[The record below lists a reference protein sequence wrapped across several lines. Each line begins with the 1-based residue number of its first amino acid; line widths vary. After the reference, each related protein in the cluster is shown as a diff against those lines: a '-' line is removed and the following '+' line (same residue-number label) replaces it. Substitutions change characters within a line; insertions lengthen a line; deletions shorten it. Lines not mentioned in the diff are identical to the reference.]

1 MQFPLITQAFEV
13 LKDRESFF
21 QKILDDTVPTK
32 LIGSQLTLM
41 GLFTFF
47 YGLIMGSYNSWMQSL
62 VTGVKLFLLILLTV
76 AICFP
81 SFYIVQMILGSKIKL
96 KPLLIIL
103 LSGFVVMTTIMLAF
117 APIVV
122 FFQMGAENYSFIQLL
137 HVGIF
142 IFSGSFGMKFV
153 LDGLTY
159 AFEKTEVYP
168 KIGVVIF
175 RYWIII
181 FAFVGMQLSWNL
193 RPFVG
198 SKDMPFELFR
208 ANTQGNFYTAVLA
221 SIGSVMNIT
230 GEKDTL
236 EDEHDHQDG
245 VDKAPEN
252 PKPAI
257 EMKPEEV
264 PAAQDDSINTNE
276 S

>member
-13 LKDRESFF
+13 LKDRETFF
-21 QKILDDTVPTK
+21 QKILDDSVPTQ

-41 GLFTFF
+41 GAFTFF

-62 VTGVKLFLLILLTV
+62 TTGVKLFLLILLTV
-76 AICFP
+76 GICFP
-81 SFYIVQMILGSKIKL
+81 SFYIVQLILGSKIKL

-122 FFQMGAENYSFIQLL
+122 FFQLGEENYNFIQLL

-153 LDGLTY
+153 LDGLKY

-168 KIGVVIF
+168 KIGVTIF
-175 RYWIII
+175 RYWIVI

-198 SKDMPFELFR
+198 NKNMPFELLR
-208 ANTQGNFYTAVLA
+208 TETQGNFYTTVLS
-221 SIGSVMNIT
+221 SIGELMGIT
-230 GEKDTL
+230 SDSSEGSEGET
-236 EDEHDHQDG
+236 
-245 VDKAPEN
+245 KAKEN
-252 PKPAI
+252 PKPAKKM
-257 EMKPEEV
+257 EPKVVEPEKVTPPILNENS
-264 PAAQDDSINTNE
+264 DTNE